1 MKLVRKFSIIVMLIG
16 VCMMVLVGCD
26 SRNNREYLE
35 NRIGNEISRVYPTT
49 KIEDLYQE
57 FPDGFKIYQSYVMD
71 KYRIKIELYGT
82 SYKQISGVLKKTVRE
97 TSVDEVII
105 DIEYK
110 DGKFIF
116 SDEQL
121 AKELWPYQ
129 GFLFQRMTMNK
140 EFLSKQHLTHK
151 SYSFA
156 NGDFGLE
163 YNVKNL
169 EINQFLNLPSNQQV
183 KLEYHGSNSNQG
195 YYYTVVIRVSDGFNF
210 RERISE

>member
-1 MKLVRKFSIIVMLIG
+1 MKLTKRFSIVIMLMG
-16 VCMMVLVGCD
+16 VYMMVLAGCD

-35 NRIGNEISRVYPTT
+35 NRIGNEVSRVYPTT

-57 FPDGFKIYQSYVMD
+57 FPDGFKIYQSYNINE
-71 KYRIKIELYGT
+71 YAITIELYGD
-82 SYKQISGVLKKTVRE
+82 SDKNIVGNLKKTVRK
-97 TSVDEVII
+97 TGVDEII
-105 DIEYK
+105 LTIEYQN
-110 DGKFIF
+110 GKYSF

-129 GFLFQRMTMNK
+129 GFLFQKMTMNK

-163 YNVKNL
+163 YNVKNA
-169 EINQFLNLPSNQQV
+169 EINQYLNLADDQQV
-183 KLEYHGSNSNQG
+183 KLEYHGSNSNRF
-195 YYYTVVIRVSDGFNF
+195 YYYTVVVRIKNAVDFH
-210 RERISE
+210 ERISE